1 MIGVKEAAKMVFY
14 IEKKL
19 VVTVASSALFDM
31 TASDMVFLE
40 QGEDA
45 YRDYQIQREKEPLNK
60 GPAFAFIK
68 RFLNLNNIA
77 PDISPVE
84 VVLLSRND
92 AETGLRVLNSI
103 DHYGLNISRAAFTKG
118 KPSYDYLEAFNS
130 KLFLSQN
137 KRDVAEAVAKGFA
150 AGYIYGKPFE
160 DDESDPEFRIAFD
173 FDGILADDSAEQAC
187 KDYGMDEFFKMER
200 CNAEKP
206 LKQGPLKPFLEG
218 ISMLQ
223 KLEKEKKRHDIDYH
237 PVIRVALATARNA
250 PAHLRVIATLREW
263 NVQVDET
270 FFLGG
275 VDKSRVLKVFKPHLF
290 FDDAPYNISAV
301 SEVAP
306 AVHVPFG
313 IMNL

>member
-1 MIGVKEAAKMVFY
+1 MVFY
-14 IEKKL
+14 IEQKL

-31 TASDMVFLE
+31 TASDLVFLE

-45 YRDYQIQREKEPLNK
+45 YRAYQISREKEPLNK

-68 RFLNLNNIA
+68 RFLDLNNIA
-77 PDISPVE
+77 PDLCPVE

-103 DHYGLNISRAAFTKG
+103 DHYGLNIIRAAFTKG

-137 KRDVAEAVAKGFA
+137 RRDVAEAVAKGFA
-150 AGYIYGKPFE
+150 AGYLYGQPFE
-160 DDESDPEFRIAFD
+160 DDENDPEFRIAFD
-173 FDGILADDSAEQAC
+173 FDGILADDSAEQIC
-187 KDYGMDEFFKMER
+187 KDVGLEEFLKQER
-200 CNAEKP
+200 FNAEKP
-206 LKQGPLKPFLEG
+206 LEQGPLKPFLEG

-223 KLEKEKKRHDIDYH
+223 KLEKEKKRQDIDYR
-237 PVIRVALATARNA
+237 PVLRVALATARNA

-263 NVQVDET
+263 KVQVDET

-275 VDKSRVLKVFKPHLF
+275 VNKSRVLKVFKPHIF
-290 FDDAPYNISAV
+290 FDDTPGNISSV
-301 SEVAP
+301 CEVAP
-306 AVHVPFG
+306 AVHIPFG
-313 IMNL
+313 IMNV

>member
-1 MIGVKEAAKMVFY
+1 MVFY
-14 IEKKL
+14 IEQKL

-31 TASDMVFLE
+31 TASDVVFLE

-45 YRDYQIQREKEPLNK
+45 YRAYQISREKEPLNK

-68 RFLNLNNIA
+68 RFLDLNNIA
-77 PDISPVE
+77 PDLCPVE

-103 DHYGLNISRAAFTKG
+103 DHYGLNIIRAAFTKG

-137 KRDVAEAVAKGFA
+137 RRDVAEAVAKGFA
-150 AGYIYGKPFE
+150 AGYLYGQPFE
-160 DDESDPEFRIAFD
+160 DDENDPEFRIAFD
-173 FDGILADDSAEQAC
+173 FDGILADDSAEQIC
-187 KDYGMDEFFKMER
+187 KDVGLEEFLKQER
-200 CNAEKP
+200 FNAEKP
-206 LKQGPLKPFLEG
+206 LEQGPLKPFLEG

-223 KLEKEKKRHDIDYH
+223 KLEKEKKRQDIDYR
-237 PVIRVALATARNA
+237 PVLRVALATARNA

-263 NVQVDET
+263 KVQVDET

-275 VDKSRVLKVFKPHLF
+275 VNKSRVLKVFKPHIF
-290 FDDAPYNISAV
+290 FDDTPGNISSV
-301 SEVAP
+301 CEVAP
-306 AVHVPFG
+306 AVHIPFG
-313 IMNL
+313 IMNV